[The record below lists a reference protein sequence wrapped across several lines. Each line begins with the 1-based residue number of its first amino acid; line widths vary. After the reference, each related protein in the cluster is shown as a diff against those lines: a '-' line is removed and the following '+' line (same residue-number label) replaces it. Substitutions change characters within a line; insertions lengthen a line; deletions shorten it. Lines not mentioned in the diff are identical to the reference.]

1 MDSQY
6 TVTMRKAGKV
16 LTCMASGLLLCSEA
30 GALTTT
36 PYQAIT
42 DRNVFDVHPLPP
54 PAANPEKTETPPIKI
69 ILTGI
74 TTILG
79 NKRALL
85 KTPAPAGKP
94 AEAAKG
100 EQSYILTEGQREG
113 QIEVVQIDEKA
124 GTVKVDVNGTIM
136 VLNFDKDGQKPSVG
150 MPAPAP
156 GAPPGVP
163 SPTGVNPASTVNPYH
178 TPMTPGGFNLPTRPL
193 RAQPAGVNNAGG
205 AYPSGSTYGAG
216 ASYPGGTGYPA
227 VGGFGIPSYGGAT
240 ATTPQQTAAAQTPTM
255 TPEQQII
262 QMEAQREI
270 NKNNPNFPP
279 LPPTP
284 LNPNPTATGTP
295 AETGQP
301 STTPTPP
308 SFPTFPGNRQLPPLP
323 Q

>member
-94 AEAAKG
+94 GEAAKG

-163 SPTGVNPASTVNPYH
+163 SPTGVNPAGTVNPYH
-178 TPMTPGGFNLPTRPL
+178 QPATPGGFNLPTRPL
-193 RAQPAGVNNAGG
+193 RAQPAGANAGG

-216 ASYPGGTGYPA
+216 ASYPSGTGYPA

-240 ATTPQQTAAAQTPTM
+240 TTPQPTQTPTM
-255 TPEQQII
+255 SPEQQTI
-262 QMEAQREI
+262 MLEAQREV

-279 LPPTP
+279 LPPTS
-284 LNPNPTATGTP
+284 LNPNPTATPT
-295 AETGQP
+295 TQP
-301 STTPTPP
+301 TTTPTTP
-308 SFPTFPGNRQLPPLP
+308 SFPTFPGMPQQQQLPTLP